1 MIKHCTGCRVSMHVL
16 YATTFYLNYVVGIQV
31 TSTGPQT
38 IKKPQ
43 GADIIL
49 GCTYNESPSDTGQL
63 DVEWSIV
70 SPDMTQKDKLV
81 LSYSGGRE
89 YKLGDTGLMSR
100 LKFVGDPSKGNAT
113 ISISS
118 LIIADTATYQC
129 KVKKPPG
136 IDSRKITLV
145 ILEHPSVPSCWVKN
159 GVEVGGTVS
168 LLCKSSKGSN
178 PLIYKWTKENGEAL
192 PSTASQNPQTGELL
206 IYNHSQSYT
215 GNYVCVV
222 SNEVG
227 MEQCKY
233 TLKAYNLC
241 CYQKRRYEKETANEI
256 KEDAAA
262 PESQPGSRYSS
273 FRSMLGYHPHQGITY
288 SSVRNSPKRADSD
301 YRSFTANQVPSQG
314 PLRYNSRYGYPV

>member
-233 TLKAYNLC
+233 TLKAYN
-241 CYQKRRYEKETANEI
+241 RRMLQHQRVNLEAGTQVSAPCWVTTPI
-256 KEDAAA
+256 KE
-262 PESQPGSRYSS
+262 
-273 FRSMLGYHPHQGITY
+273 
-288 SSVRNSPKRADSD
+288 SP
-301 YRSFTANQVPSQG
+301 TAQLETVQKGLIQTTEASLPTKYLHKG
-314 PLRYNSRYGYPV
+314 H